1 METVLPT
8 WVNTSEETE
17 LLYAE
22 AEGYS
27 ASAFVLSK
35 EATVR
40 KFLAAKAAAGKFYPV
55 CSKLCSVTR
64 IIHR

>member
-8 WVNTSEETE
+8 WVYTSEETE
-17 LLYAE
+17 LLNAE

-40 KFLAAKAAAGKFYPV
+40 QFLAAKVAAGKLYPV
-55 CSKLCSVTR
+55 SKLSLGTR
-64 IIHR
+64 IVSR